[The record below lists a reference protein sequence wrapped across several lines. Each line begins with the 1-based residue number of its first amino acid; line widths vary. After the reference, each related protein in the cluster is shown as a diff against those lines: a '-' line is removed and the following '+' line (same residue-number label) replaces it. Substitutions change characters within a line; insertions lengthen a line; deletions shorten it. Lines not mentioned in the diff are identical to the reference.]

1 MKINMNIQI
10 TIMRL
15 LPSKYMKLKNNSYDL
30 CNWSRKN
37 TNASTKIVSKYI
49 IVATLECII
58 PQSNATLLS

>member
-1 MKINMNIQI
+1 
-10 TIMRL
+10 MRL